1 MNESILTD
9 QEKKEFIAQLDSEWI
24 KIWDKLVTK
33 DIDQLKQEA
42 LVAYPTPNDRQD
54 VYTSGFR
61 HGYVV
66 GLARLKD
73 RINEFNKPPVKL
85 NK

>member
-1 MNESILTD
+1 MNDDILSEQD
-9 QEKKEFIAQLDSEWI
+9 KREFVAQLDSEWI

-33 DIDQLKQEA
+33 DIDQLKSEA

-73 RINEFNKPPVKL
+73 RLNELSKAPVKL
-85 NK
+85 KK